1 MILPRSHSEIS
12 VTGQSSASQD
22 EVFVFGYRCTL
33 WSDYVSVV
41 VKTFVKKN
49 QDRDIGA
56 EVARPR
62 PRPWLSELK
71 CTSV

>member
-1 MILPRSHSEIS
+1 VILPRSHSEIS

-41 VKTFVKKN
+41 VKTFVKKIKIETLAPRS
-49 QDRDIGA
+49 QDQDLDHG
-56 EVARPR
+56 
-62 PRPWLSELK
+62 
-71 CTSV
+71 